1 MCHAAAAETT
11 EMGGRYLDGLDWDG
25 MGWAKVL
32 LGGPKLRM

>member
-11 EMGGRYLDGLDWDG
+11 EMGGWYLDGLDG